1 MNKTAKL
8 SLIAAAMGGLM
19 AGSASRAMASTPA
32 PTVSGKAVVSSTKSL
47 KAVNAGVR
55 ALDGDDKAGKH
66 DCKGKNDCKG
76 QGGKSSDNGC
86 KGKNSCKGHGGC
98 KSMGD
103 DKKSDKK
110 E

>member
-1 MNKTAKL
+1 MNKTTKL

-19 AGSASRAMASTPA
+19 AGTASRAMASTPA
-32 PTVSGKAVVSSTKSL
+32 PASFQGKAVVASKAI
-47 KAVNAGVR
+47 KAVNPGVK
-55 ALDGDDKAGKH
+55 AMMEDKDAGKH

-76 QGGKSSDNGC
+76 QGGCKSSDNGC

-98 KSMGD
+98 KGAE
-103 DKKSDKK
+103 DKK